1 MCSNMLRSS
10 EDEFIFSV
18 SIGTY
23 DRIEI
28 YLSITVDISRTNIMP
43 LYALSLLFGVSPDMT
58 QSLVWIYKRPDPL
71 NELHMIHS

>member
-1 MCSNMLRSS
+1 MLRSS

-58 QSLVWIYKRPDPL
+58 QSLVWIYKRPDPSH
-71 NELHMIHS
+71 ELHMIHS